1 MSENQKSEEQTWL
14 SVRETAK
21 RLGTTE
27 EMVRRK
33 IRAFELPAQR
43 LTDAPRAPWMI
54 KADELERRLEME
66 ERKRR
71 FHELGIVTGYSDQ
84 GGPADQAFVAEV
96 GRRHGPETAA

>member
-1 MSENQKSEEQTWL
+1 MSENEQSEEQVWL

-21 RLGTTE
+21 RLGTTD

-33 IRAFELPAQR
+33 IRALELPAQR

-54 KADELERRLEME
+54 NAAALERRLETE

-71 FHELGIVTGYSDQ
+71 FHESGV
-84 GGPADQAFVAEV
+84 VV
-96 GRRHGPETAA
+96 GFGDFHEKLETRHGPELAGAV